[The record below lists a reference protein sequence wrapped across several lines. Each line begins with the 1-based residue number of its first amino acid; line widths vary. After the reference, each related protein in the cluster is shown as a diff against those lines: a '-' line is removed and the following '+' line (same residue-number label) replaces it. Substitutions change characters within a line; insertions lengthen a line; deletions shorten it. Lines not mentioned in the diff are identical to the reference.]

1 MANAFF
7 NAGVD
12 ATFKKQVDWVND
24 DIRVIGLSA
33 AYVADL
39 VTHDNLDDI
48 STGRITSAVSLT
60 GKTFSARNFTAAAL
74 LWTAVT
80 GSPITQVVILKWT
93 GTESTSTLLYYI
105 DSATNLP
112 ITPVGSDVSFT
123 PDPIDIFK
131 VGA

>member
-7 NAGVD
+7 NSGVD
-12 ATFKKQVDWVND
+12 ATFKKLVDWVND

-33 AYVADL
+33 AYVVDL
-39 VTHDNLDDI
+39 ATHDNLDDI
-48 STGRITSAVSLT
+48 STGRITSAVALS
-60 GKTFSARNFTAAAL
+60 GKTFSARKFTASAL

-105 DSATNLP
+105 DTATNLP
-112 ITPVGSDVSFT
+112 ITPVGSDISFT
-123 PDPIDIFK
+123 PDPTDILQI
-131 VGA
+131 GA